1 MSSLSPSIFAVSVVA
16 FCVAAALSDGE
27 QVPLSIGPQS
37 PTTTQ
42 VVPVLWT
49 VVGGSG
55 KGGLENFFT
64 AATAITAPY
73 FCVSLL
79 GPRPGG
85 RGRVAV
91 SPLLYR

>member
-1 MSSLSPSIFAVSVVA
+1 M
-16 FCVAAALSDGE
+16 
-27 QVPLSIGPQS
+27 
-37 PTTTQ
+37 
-42 VVPVLWT
+42 

-73 FCVSLL
+73 FCVSLSSVH
-79 GPRPGG
+79 GG
-85 RGRVAV
+85 QVDGAV

>member
-1 MSSLSPSIFAVSVVA
+1 M
-16 FCVAAALSDGE
+16 
-27 QVPLSIGPQS
+27 
-37 PTTTQ
+37 
-42 VVPVLWT
+42 

-73 FCVSLL
+73 FCVSVSLSSVH
-79 GPRPGG
+79 GG
-85 RGRVAV
+85 QVDGAV

>member
-1 MSSLSPSIFAVSVVA
+1 M
-16 FCVAAALSDGE
+16 
-27 QVPLSIGPQS
+27 
-37 PTTTQ
+37 
-42 VVPVLWT
+42 

-79 GPRPGG
+79 GPRRPGG
-85 RGRVAV
+85 RGRLSLALPVAGWDGWLDVATTMVV
-91 SPLLYR
+91 SMPTTGRGKEGRKERDK